1 MQCIQHLGDNYDQQD
16 HRALTLLAL
25 VMGVACQPIPFDQSG
40 ETNPEPIPGC
50 EDLDTGDTGWD
61 TGEFDPCE

>member
-1 MQCIQHLGDNYDQQD
+1 MTNKIIA
-16 HRALTLLAL
+16 ALALAIL

-50 EDLDTGDTGWD
+50 DSDTGEWDTGWD
-61 TGEFDPCE
+61 TGFDPCAD